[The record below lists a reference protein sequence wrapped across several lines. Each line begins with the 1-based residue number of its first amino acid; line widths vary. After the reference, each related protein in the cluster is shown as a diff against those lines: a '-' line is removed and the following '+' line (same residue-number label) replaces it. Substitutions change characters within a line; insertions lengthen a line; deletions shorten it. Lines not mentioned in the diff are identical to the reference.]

1 MNERPR
7 AAHYRLRALLE
18 VELRHRVGFACRE
31 GRRRGGVEAPILPIY
46 GLTGGGLEQAPSAKH
61 LIPSRDISPFRGTSM
76 SIDGAD
82 RT

>member
-46 GLTGGGLEQAPSAKH
+46 GLTGGGL
-61 LIPSRDISPFRGTSM
+61 
-76 SIDGAD
+76 
-82 RT
+82 

>member
-31 GRRRGGVEAPILPIY
+31 VGDEAVWKRRFF
-46 GLTGGGLEQAPSAKH
+46 
-61 LIPSRDISPFRGTSM
+61 PFTV
-76 SIDGAD
+76 
-82 RT
+82 